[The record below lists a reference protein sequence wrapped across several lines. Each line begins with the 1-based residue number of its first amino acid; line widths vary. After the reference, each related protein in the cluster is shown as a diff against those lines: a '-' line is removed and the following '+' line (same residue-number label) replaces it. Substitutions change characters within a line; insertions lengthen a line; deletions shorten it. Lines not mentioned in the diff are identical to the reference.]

1 MLANMIM
8 RLKKLRFFNHSI
20 TLPLPCVAC
29 AVGVFDQDYDGFGKT
44 TVKLA
49 FCLGSAAKY
58 A

>member
-8 RLKKLRFFNHSI
+8 RLKKLQFFHHSI
-20 TLPLPCVAC
+20 TLPSPCVAS
-29 AVGVFDQDYDGFGKT
+29 AVGIFDQDYDGFGKT
-44 TVKLA
+44 TVKHA